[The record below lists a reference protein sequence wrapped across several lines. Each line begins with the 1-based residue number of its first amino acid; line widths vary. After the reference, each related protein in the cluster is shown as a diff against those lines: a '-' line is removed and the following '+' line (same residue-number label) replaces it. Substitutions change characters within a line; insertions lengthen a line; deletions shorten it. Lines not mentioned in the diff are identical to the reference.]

1 MQEIIKE
8 IEGRLQAD
16 LAACGEEV
24 NALKRL
30 ELSKQVTRKAII
42 ALENLLGTSAPLDD
56 DDLVQYNKVWAPPF
70 YGKLILFEKCSHVE
84 GLKLS
89 YAAEERANLFAH
101 EMITINHF
109 FRRNGNFCEYYYS
122 GATDR
127 DATYFEKMDGIYL
140 PVVDIPLGFSGKQ
153 NKGCILVAHIL
164 AYEAYRKYL
173 TGQDREGDVL
183 AVDRNLQWMG
193 TKADL
198 VELIIALLDFVHLDG
213 KPISRIDLERFF
225 ETQFKISLKDSGTI
239 DHKNRNRKKDPAAFL
254 TKLKEVYLRRQEHLE
269 GDRYRA

>member
-1 MQEIIKE
+1 MKKIIEE

-16 LAACGEEV
+16 LAACGGEV
-24 NALKRL
+24 NALKCL
-30 ELSKQVTRKAII
+30 ELSKRITRKAII
-42 ALENLLGTSAPLDD
+42 ALENLLETSGPLNN

-127 DATYFEKMDGIYL
+127 DAAYFEKMDGIYL
-140 PVVDIPLGFSGKQ
+140 PVENIPPGLSGKQ

-164 AYEAYRKYL
+164 AYEGYRKYL
-173 TGQDREGDVL
+173 TGQDQEGDL
-183 AVDRNLQWMG
+183 MAVYKNLEWKG
-193 TKADL
+193 SKADL
-198 VELIIALLDFVHLDG
+198 VELIIALLEFIHLDG

-225 ETQFKISLKDSGTI
+225 ETHFNISLKDSSTI
-239 DHKNRNRKKDPAAFL
+239 DHKNRNRKRDPAAFL
-254 TKLKEVYLRRQEHLE
+254 SKLKEVYLRRVEHLE